1 MKLFHALEAA
11 LGKLPII
18 AEDLGVITDKVRA
31 LLEESGFPGMKVLIF
46 GFDVWNDN
54 EHLPH
59 NYKQN
64 SIVYTSTHDSQSVCE
79 QIMDLSQRR
88 RKAVRLPLSAYLP
101 KRGVGLERHQE
112 CLGIPGEHHHDHHAG
127 RPFARRRR
135 AHERPL
141 DARRSNWAWRVRKE
155 GVNPEVARMLREI
168 TETYKR
174 YKPYQKRVKRASPTA
189 G

>member
-1 MKLFHALEAA
+1 MKLFHALEVA

-79 QIMDLSQRR
+79 QIMDLCNEDEKQFAYRYLRTSPSEALGWSAIKSVWASPANITMTTMQD
-88 RKAVRLPLSAYLP
+88 VLSL
-101 KRGVGLERHQE
+101 GV
-112 CLGIPGEHHHDHHAG
+112 
-127 RPFARRRR
+127 
-135 AHERPL
+135 
-141 DARRSNWAWRVRKE
+141 DARMNVPSTLGGNWAWRVRKE
-155 GVNPEVARMLREI
+155 GVNLEVARMLREI

-174 YKPYQKRVKRASPTA
+174 YKPLKK
-189 G
+189 